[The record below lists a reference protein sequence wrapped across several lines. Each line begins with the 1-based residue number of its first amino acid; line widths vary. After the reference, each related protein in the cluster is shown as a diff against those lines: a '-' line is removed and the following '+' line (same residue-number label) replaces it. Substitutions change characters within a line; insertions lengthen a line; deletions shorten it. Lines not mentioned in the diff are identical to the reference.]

1 MSDHF
6 NLPQLQVSACASSL
20 GAQAK
25 CAHNNIHSANIAQ
38 NARNQAG
45 AGNIVIGRAPFSA
58 GAAGAA
64 ASPHNADSN
73 IQNVTQNHINAQAQ
87 TQYDKDVAPLDYNRP
102 STAGGSKRRRKSSI
116 ARKIRQSKKS
126 VKKPKRKH
134 LRKKKTSK
142 KTTNKKK
149 RQKGGYM
156 YVDCSPSSE
165 LCCLKDGEMVEDMGP
180 LGEEETYQ
188 SIMSQYPEKLSSY
201 DECPPKMTDEEIAA
215 QNARNKKAY
224 EEEEKRRQ
232 HQLSMV
238 NPHETTPTNLKEYQE
253 QLRRGPGLLE
263 TFQGA
268 VGDAFGMLGVGGRK
282 KNKRKTR
289 KLKSIKR
296 KKKHL
301 RKKKTSKRKRKTY
314 KKKSKRRR

>member
-102 STAGGSKRRRKSSI
+102 STAGGSKRSRRKSSI
-116 ARKIRQSKKS
+116 ARKIRQSKKRQRKYRRLTRKHIKCIKCY
-126 VKKPKRKH
+126 KKVAEIYKKCLKKCDKKTKKQKRKH

-142 KTTNKKK
+142 K
-149 RQKGGYM
+149 
-156 YVDCSPSSE
+156 
-165 LCCLKDGEMVEDMGP
+165 
-180 LGEEETYQ
+180 
-188 SIMSQYPEKLSSY
+188 
-201 DECPPKMTDEEIAA
+201 
-215 QNARNKKAY
+215 
-224 EEEEKRRQ
+224 
-232 HQLSMV
+232 
-238 NPHETTPTNLKEYQE
+238 
-253 QLRRGPGLLE
+253 
-263 TFQGA
+263 
-268 VGDAFGMLGVGGRK
+268 
-282 KNKRKTR
+282 
-289 KLKSIKR
+289 
-296 KKKHL
+296 
-301 RKKKTSKRKRKTY
+301 
-314 KKKSKRRR
+314 KSKRRR